1 MNDRHVLWMHR
12 AADPVRG
19 MRDVRSAVRD
29 RFLGGTCYVL
39 FNAAES
45 EAMPTLVPTA
55 RIPEA
60 VAVRETASAGASIIA
75 PPLGGLRYDLQP
87 VLPFAGDAVS
97 YAVSAVALGRVRS
110 RFADREG
117 PRESGGLWAD
127 MT

>member
-1 MNDRHVLWMHR
+1 MTGTSCGCIGPPTRFAGCLTSGQLYVN
-12 AADPVRG
+12 
-19 MRDVRSAVRD
+19 

-45 EAMPTLVPTA
+45 EAMPTLIPTA

-97 YAVSAVALGRVRS
+97 YAVPAVALGRVRS

-117 PRESGGLWAD
+117 PRESGGLRAD
-127 MT
+127 MS